1 MVLYMKTPPVVL
13 LGGVVLEQKF
23 NDNLPGVSFRMNTI
37 DIITRKSFVFE
48 ETGYERDFDNQIV
61 VKSIIEL

>member
-1 MVLYMKTPPVVL
+1 MFYFCVIVEQKKYNLQSV
-13 LGGVVLEQKF
+13 EQKF

-37 DIITRKSFVFE
+37 DIFTRKSFVFE